1 MPSQTFI
8 VVAAAANWLVAWQ
21 QCDMLLLCG
30 SDSNPCNRRT
40 VTVSVAVAVAAGIC
54 HLLQLGM
61 QHGMLLR
68 LLVAVVVVAT
78 AMRVCK

>member
-1 MPSQTFI
+1 MWH
-8 VVAAAANWLVAWQ
+8 VAAVA
-21 QCDMLLLCG
+21 D
-30 SDSNPCNRRT
+30 SSNPCNRRA
-40 VTVSVAVAVAAGIC
+40 VTVCVSVAAGIC

-68 LLVAVVVVAT
+68 LLVAAVVVE